1 MAQVLLVQMITN
13 IAWYFMALCRQ
24 RYWDPLSSFCGAVLP
39 RAVRILVVHSKE
51 CSLWEFIALLGSPF
65 RQDSTQI

>member
-1 MAQVLLVQMITN
+1 MAQLLLVQMMTSV
-13 IAWYFMALCRQ
+13 AWCFMALCRQ
-24 RYWDPLSSFCGAVLP
+24 RYWDLLSSFCGAVLP

-51 CSLWEFIALLGSPF
+51 CSLWESIALLGSPF